1 MTSVCIER
9 RERERERGRVCVC
22 SIRYNTCTVVLAA
35 TARYH
40 LYMCCTCAVHVFY
53 MWYTCVLHV
62 NEMSL
67 FLLLIQYHQSSLMS
81 LHLFCIIVSMIVLS
95 FVLISVQLNHLY
107 HPVISHGAATMIHR
121 DQVYRL
127 WMESAA

>member
-1 MTSVCIER
+1 M
-9 RERERERGRVCVC
+9 CVC
-22 SIRYNTCTVVLAA
+22 SIRYNTCNVVFGCC
-35 TARYH
+35 ARYH

-53 MWYTCVLHV
+53 MCYTCVLHV

-67 FLLLIQYHQSSLMS
+67 ILLLIQYHQSSLMS

-95 FVLISVQLNHLY
+95 FVLISVQLSHLY
-107 HPVISHGAATMIHR
+107 HPVISHGAATMIHG
-121 DQVYRL
+121 DQMYRL